1 MTEGEPRRNF
11 SSPWVLVYP
20 SVMSQRPAPFLAR
33 TTSHLANAAI
43 DLLFPKRCVGCD
55 REGAFLCHECLE
67 GLPCLEPPFCFL
79 CGQPG
84 RLMMRLCLSCWE
96 RPLEIDGIRAP
107 YRMEGA
113 VRDAVH
119 ALKYQYVRALA
130 PTLGGLLGE
139 FMVASNLSADVLV
152 PVPLHP
158 RRERSRGYNQSL
170 LLARETGKVVGLPVE
185 EKALR
190 RSRSTPSQA
199 RSASQEERRANVAE
213 AFLAEA
219 TLAQGR
225 RVLLVD
231 DVCTTGAT
239 LEACAIALKQ
249 VGAASVWGL
258 ALAREV

>member
-1 MTEGEPRRNF
+1 M
-11 SSPWVLVYP
+11 VYP
-20 SVMSQRPAPFLAR
+20 LAMSQRLPALVAR
-33 TTSHLANAAI
+33 TTSHLASAAI

-55 REGAFLCHECLE
+55 REGAFLCQECLAD
-67 GLPCLEPPFCFL
+67 LPRLEPPFCFL

-107 YRMEGA
+107 YRMDGA
-113 VRDAVH
+113 VREAVH

-130 PTLGGLLGE
+130 PTLGHLLAE
-139 FMVASNLSADVLV
+139 FVVSSDLSADVLV

-158 RRERSRGYNQSL
+158 RRERNRGYNQSS
-170 LLARETGKVVGLPVE
+170 LLARETGKIVGLPVE
-185 EKALR
+185 DRSLR
-190 RSRSTPSQA
+190 RLRATASQA
-199 RSASQEERRANVAE
+199 QSADQEERRANVAD
-213 AFLAEA
+213 AFAAEA
-219 TLAQGR
+219 ALVQGR

-239 LEACAIALKQ
+239 LEACAMALKEA
-249 VGAASVWGL
+249 GAVSVWGL

>member
-1 MTEGEPRRNF
+1 MT
-11 SSPWVLVYP
+11 SSIA
-20 SVMSQRPAPFLAR
+20 SIFAR
-33 TTSHLANAAI
+33 TAVTSGAARLATAAVDI
-43 DLLFPKRCVGCD
+43 LFPKRCVGCD
-55 REGAFLCHECLE
+55 REGAFLCQECLAE
-67 GLPCLEPPFCFL
+67 LPRLEPPYCFL

-113 VRDAVH
+113 VRQAVH

-130 PTLGGLLGE
+130 PDMGHLLAE
-139 FMVASNLSADVLV
+139 FVASSDLPADVLV

-158 RRERSRGYNQSL
+158 RRERNRGYNQSL

-185 EKALR
+185 DRALR
-190 RSRSTPSQA
+190 RSRHTPSQA
-199 RSASQEERRANVAE
+199 QSASQEERRANVAE

-239 LEACAIALKQ
+239 LEACAIALKEA
-249 VGAASVWGL
+249 GAASVWGL
-258 ALAREV
+258 TLAREV

>member
-1 MTEGEPRRNF
+1 MSI
-11 SSPWVLVYP
+11 SSIFTRTDFA
-20 SVMSQRPAPFLAR
+20 SGAAR
-33 TTSHLANAAI
+33 LANAAV

-55 REGAFLCHECLE
+55 REGAFLCQECLAE
-67 GLPCLEPPFCFL
+67 LPRLEPPFCFL

-113 VRDAVH
+113 VREAVH

-130 PTLGGLLGE
+130 PTLGQLLAE
-139 FMVASNLSADVLV
+139 FIAASPDMSGPADVLV

-170 LLARETGKVVGLPVE
+170 LLARETGKIVGLPVE
-185 EKALR
+185 DRALR
-190 RSRSTPSQA
+190 RLRATPSQA
-199 RSASQEERRANVAE
+199 QSASQKERRANVSE
-213 AFLAEA
+213 AFAAEA
-219 TLAQGR
+219 TLVQGR

-239 LEACAIALKQ
+239 LEACAIALKEA
-249 VGAASVWGL
+249 GAASVWGL
-258 ALAREV
+258 TLAREV

>member
-1 MTEGEPRRNF
+1 
-11 SSPWVLVYP
+11 
-20 SVMSQRPAPFLAR
+20 MSIASIFTRTDFASGAAR
-33 TTSHLANAAI
+33 LANAAV

-55 REGAFLCHECLE
+55 REGAFLCQECLAE
-67 GLPCLEPPFCFL
+67 LPLLEPPFCFL

-113 VRDAVH
+113 VREAVH

-130 PTLGGLLGE
+130 PTLGQLLAE
-139 FMVASNLSADVLV
+139 FIAVSPDLSGPADVLV

-170 LLARETGKVVGLPVE
+170 LLARETGKIVGLPVE
-185 EKALR
+185 QKALR
-190 RSRSTPSQA
+190 RLRATPSQA
-199 RSASQEERRANVAE
+199 RSASQQERRDNVSE
-213 AFLAEA
+213 AFAA
-219 TLAQGR
+219 DAALAQGR
-225 RVLLVD
+225 RVVLVD

-239 LEACAIALKQ
+239 LEACAIALKEA
-249 VGAASVWGL
+249 GAASVWGL
-258 ALAREV
+258 TLAREV